1 MTLLG
6 ERLYQA
12 REQRGIAPLQVEI
25 DTRIRAA
32 VIDALEKGDYALL
45 PPEPFLRGLIRTY
58 ASYLGLDSDEMLA
71 LYVADRTPPPPR
83 AARPI
88 PAPPTQP
95 EIAMPRETD
104 AIPAPL
110 PPAEPVRKPAAIR
123 LPSLRPPIPRPPALK
138 PSLPE
143 PATPP
148 ESLAPPESFAD
159 APPLD
164 ASAEPASRAHAT
176 RRPMPLPVI
185 AAVGVGIVCVCL
197 ITGLIALT
205 QFAPIISDL
214 ARRGTGTPTRL
225 APTRTPTVRP
235 GTLPTAIPT
244 LGATALPFASSP
256 GPPTATRQATRATSD
271 SAATLN
277 LDVIQ
282 VSQPITLHVG
292 VDGILVFSGAMAP
305 GTTRSWSA
313 RDSLYV
319 QIENPRGATLELN
332 GSDKLFAP
340 RNFSE
345 TRILE
350 RQWSLNEKGTPIPV
364 SPIMPAAPPASTP
377 RLTPNLLPRL
387 SPTPTLTPFS

>member
-1 MTLLG
+1 MSLFG
-6 ERLYQA
+6 ERLRQT
-12 REQRGIAPLQVEI
+12 RERRGIAPLQVEM

-32 VIDALEKGDYALL
+32 VIQALEQNDYANL

-58 ASYLGLDSDEMLA
+58 SAYLGLDSDEMLA
-71 LYVADRTPPPPR
+71 LYIADRTPPPT
-83 AARPI
+83 RPTRPVPAP

-95 EIAMPRETD
+95 EIAAPVETD
-104 AIPAPL
+104 ASPASL

-138 PSLPE
+138 PSPPE
-143 PATPP
+143 PSAPP
-148 ESLAPPESFAD
+148 ESLAPPESFIA

-164 ASAEPASRAHAT
+164 ATTEPASRAHLT
-176 RRPMPLPVI
+176 RRPAPLPVI
-185 AAVGVGIVCVCL
+185 IAIGVGIICVCL
-197 ITGLIALT
+197 IAGLIALT

-214 ARRGTGTPTRL
+214 AGMKTNTPTRL
-225 APTRTPTVRP
+225 APTRTPTSRP

-244 LGATALPFASSP
+244 LGATALPFSSLP
-256 GPPTATRQATRATSD
+256 VNPTATRQATH
-271 SAATLN
+271 SASGSFSSLN

-282 VSQPITLHVG
+282 VTQPITLHVG
-292 VDGILVFSGAMAP
+292 VDGVLVFSGQMAP

-319 QIENPRGATLELN
+319 QIENPKGATLELN
-332 GSDKLFAP
+332 GNDKLFAP
-340 RNFSE
+340 RNFTE

-350 RQWSLNEKGTPIPV
+350 RQWSLNEKGTPIPM
-364 SPIMPAAPPASTP
+364 SPAAPATP

-387 SPTPTLTPFS
+387 TPTPTLTPF